1 MRVSV
6 KERDKRDRRE
16 QESVS
21 ELAEGDNKAILSL
34 SLPYLLSSL
43 SPPWF
48 LVLNT
53 TSHSSKNSTALFIWA
68 SRNNPFR
75 SWEREGR

>member
-34 SLPYLLSSL
+34 SPSL
-43 SPPWF
+43 S
-48 LVLNT
+48 LT
-53 TSHSSKNSTALFIWA
+53 C
-68 SRNNPFR
+68 
-75 SWEREGR
+75 